1 MGLCTDVYHF
11 IQVASAEDREN
22 PRNYNGPNPNQ
33 IQYRVGNI
41 PIISWMSNH
50 FYLYGAAGFTSM
62 EAKEYNFG
70 SVKPGMLHPKNNSET
85 EN

>member
-1 MGLCTDVYHF
+1 
-11 IQVASAEDREN
+11 
-22 PRNYNGPNPNQ
+22 
-33 IQYRVGNI
+33 
-41 PIISWMSNH
+41 MSNH

-85 EN
+85 ENWPLFS